1 MLHPWNGLARSAKDY
16 AELIADALRQ
26 EHGNTHRTVK
36 TIMGWTGASERS
48 VKNWL
53 AGEFG
58 PSGYFLMRLCVKS
71 PAVRGL
77 VVELLAEPDMI
88 APPLGEGVSEALSAR
103 STSADS
109 CLPGCAVP
117 EANRDTNR
125 DMIRDSD
132 VPNRHLLNER
142 QAWFW
147 TRVAAG
153 DRCCAVDLAAHWN
166 VSEKTARRDIAA
178 LKQIGFIRFI
188 GNRRGGRYVTVQ
200 SQSDGKSVTDHRD
213 THCRC

>member
-1 MLHPWNGLARSAKDY
+1 M
-16 AELIADALRQ
+16 
-26 EHGNTHRTVK
+26 
-36 TIMGWTGASERS
+36 
-48 VKNWL
+48 
-53 AGEFG
+53 
-58 PSGYFLMRLCVKS
+58 
-71 PAVRGL
+71 
-77 VVELLAEPDMI
+77 ELLAEPDMI
-88 APPLGEGVSEALSAR
+88 VPARGNGSIEALSAL
-103 STSADS
+103 SASVDS
-109 CLPGCAVP
+109 RPLECAAP
-117 EANRDTNR
+117 EANRDT
-125 DMIRDSD
+125 IRDIIRDID
-132 VPNRHLLNER
+132 VPNRHLLNQR

>member
-53 AGEFG
+53 SGDFG

-77 VVELLAEPDMI
+77 VMELLAEPDMI
-88 APPLGEGVSEALSAR
+88 APPLGDASIEAESAMPSSVDSSVSEY
-103 STSADS
+103 
-109 CLPGCAVP
+109 AVP
-117 EANRDTNR
+117 EANRDT
-125 DMIRDSD
+125 IRDIIRD
-132 VPNRHLLNER
+132 IDGPNSHLLNER
-142 QAWFW
+142 QAWFL
-147 TRVAAG
+147 TRVENGDHCRAA
-153 DRCCAVDLAAHWN
+153 DLAEHWN
-166 VSEKTARRDIAA
+166 VSEKTARRDIAL
-178 LKQIGFIRFI
+178 LKGWGLIHYAGTL
-188 GNRRGGRYVTVQ
+188 RRGRYVV
-200 SQSDGKSVTDHRD
+200 VRV
-213 THCRC
+213 R

>member
-1 MLHPWNGLARSAKDY
+1 MLPKKGRMLHPWNGLARSAKDY

-53 AGEFG
+53 SGEFG

-77 VVELLAEPDMI
+77 VTELLAEPDI
-88 APPLGEGVSEALSAR
+88 IIPPLGDASIEALSAL
-103 STSADS
+103 STRADS
-109 CLPGCAVP
+109 CPSECAVP
-117 EANRDTNR
+117 ETNRDT
-125 DMIRDSD
+125 IRDIIRDID
-132 VPNRHLLNER
+132 VPNRHLLNQR

-153 DRCCAVDLAAHWN
+153 DRCCAVDLAAHWE

-188 GNRRGGRYVTVQ
+188 GNRRGGWYVTVQ
-200 SQSDGKSVTDHRD
+200 SQSD
-213 THCRC
+213 

>member
-1 MLHPWNGLARSAKDY
+1 MLPKKGRMLHPWNGLARSAKDY

-53 AGEFG
+53 SGEFG

-77 VVELLAEPDMI
+77 VVGLLAEPDMLVP
-88 APPLGEGVSEALSAR
+88 ALGDASIEASSAS

-109 CLPGCAVP
+109 CPPACAVP
-117 EANRDTNR
+117 ETNRDTIK
-125 DMIRDSD
+125 DIIRDID
-132 VPNRHLLNER
+132 VPNPHLLNER
-142 QAWFW
+142 QAWFL
-147 TRVAAG
+147 TRVENG
-153 DRCCAVDLAAHWN
+153 DHCCAADLAVHWQ
-166 VSEKTARRDIAA
+166 VSEKTARRDIAR
-178 LKQIGFIRFI
+178 LKDWELIRFV
-188 GNRRGGRYVTVQ
+188 GTLRRGHYIAVSAG
-200 SQSDGKSVTDHRD
+200 
-213 THCRC
+213 